1 MLKQDISLFLFGH
14 IIHVFI
20 INLGSKGEG
29 QMDFFHGQE
38 TLTAMQWVLRAVVGY
53 FFMLI
58 MAKLMGQRSI
68 SQLSLLDFAMAV
80 VIGNIVA
87 HPLSDE
93 GLGLKGSMITMG
105 VLVILYILSVF
116 SVLKSKY
123 LRRFVFPNPLPL
135 VKDGQFVYKNLTKA
149 RISVDYILSEARKE
163 KIDDLKKLSLALWE
177 PDGTIS
183 FFVSP
188 HYQAVTRGDLNII
201 TEPFD
206 FPKIVVR
213 EGSIEKSVLQ
223 QAGKGES
230 WILAALKTNYNVGLE
245 DVLLATIDKSDQ
257 LKIFLYR

>member
-1 MLKQDISLFLFGH
+1 
-14 IIHVFI
+14 
-20 INLGSKGEG
+20 
-29 QMDFFHGQE
+29 MDFFHGQE
-38 TLTAMQWVLRAVVGY
+38 TLTAIQWILRAVVG
-53 FFMLI
+53 FFFLLI
-58 MAKLMGQRSI
+58 IVKLMGQRSI
-68 SQLSLLDFAMAV
+68 SQLNLLDFAIAV

-105 VLVILYILSVF
+105 VLVILYVSSVF
-116 SVLKSKY
+116 MVLKSKY
-123 LRRFVFPNPLPL
+123 LRKFVLPNPLPL
-135 VKDGQFVYKNLTKA
+135 IKNGQFVYKNLAKA

-188 HYQAVTRGDLNII
+188 NYQAVTRGDLNIV

-213 EGSIEKSVLQ
+213 EGNIEKPVLLQ
-223 QAGKGES
+223 IGKEES
-230 WILAALKTNYNVGLE
+230 WLLSALKTNYNVVLA
-245 DVLLATIDKSDQ
+245 DVLLATIDKRYQ

>member
-1 MLKQDISLFLFGH
+1 
-14 IIHVFI
+14 
-20 INLGSKGEG
+20 
-29 QMDFFHGQE
+29 MDFFHGQE
-38 TLTAMQWVLRAVVGY
+38 TLTAMQWILRAVVGY
-53 FFMLI
+53 FFLLI
-58 MAKLMGQRSI
+58 IVKLMGQRSI
-68 SQLSLLDFAMAV
+68 SQLNLLDFAIAV

-105 VLVILYILSVF
+105 VLVILYVSSVF
-116 SVLKSKY
+116 MVLKSKY
-123 LRRFVFPNPLPL
+123 LRKFVLPNPLPL
-135 VKDGQFVYKNLTKA
+135 VKNGQFVYKNLAKA

-188 HYQAVTRGDLNII
+188 NYQAVTRGDLNIV

-206 FPKIVVR
+206 FPKVVVR
-213 EGSIEKSVLQ
+213 EGNIEKPVLLQ
-223 QAGKGES
+223 IGKEES
-230 WILAALKTNYNVGLE
+230 WLLSALKTNYNVVLA
-245 DVLLATIDKSDQ
+245 DVLLATIDKRYQ

>member
-1 MLKQDISLFLFGH
+1 MFTLLNMSEGK
-14 IIHVFI
+14 
-20 INLGSKGEG
+20 G

-38 TLTAMQWVLRAVVGY
+38 TLTAMQWILRAVVGY
-53 FFMLI
+53 FFLLI
-58 MAKLMGQRSI
+58 IVKLMGQRSI
-68 SQLSLLDFAMAV
+68 SQLNLLDFAIAV

-105 VLVILYILSVF
+105 VLVILYVSSVF
-116 SVLKSKY
+116 MVLKSKY
-123 LRRFVFPNPLPL
+123 LRKFVLPNPLPL
-135 VKDGQFVYKNLTKA
+135 IKNGQFVYKNLTKA

-188 HYQAVTRGDLNII
+188 NYQAVTRGDLNIV

-213 EGSIEKSVLQ
+213 EGNIEKPVLLQ
-223 QAGKGES
+223 IGKEES
-230 WILAALKTNYNVGLE
+230 WLLSALKTNYNVVLA
-245 DVLLATIDKSDQ
+245 DVLLATIDKRYQ

>member
-1 MLKQDISLFLFGH
+1 
-14 IIHVFI
+14 
-20 INLGSKGEG
+20 
-29 QMDFFHGQE
+29 MDFFHGQE
-38 TLTAMQWVLRAVVGY
+38 TLTAMQWILRAVVGY
-53 FFMLI
+53 FFLLI
-58 MAKLMGQRSI
+58 IVKLMGQRSI
-68 SQLSLLDFAMAV
+68 SQLNLLDFAIAV

-105 VLVILYILSVF
+105 VLVILYVSSVF
-116 SVLKSKY
+116 MVLKSKY
-123 LRRFVFPNPLPL
+123 LRKFVLPNPLPL
-135 VKDGQFVYKNLTKA
+135 IKNGQFVYKNLTKA

-188 HYQAVTRGDLNII
+188 NYQAVTRGDLNIV

-213 EGSIEKSVLQ
+213 EGNIEKPVLLQ
-223 QAGKGES
+223 IGKEES
-230 WILAALKTNYNVGLE
+230 WLLSALKTNYNVVLA
-245 DVLLATIDKSDQ
+245 DVLLATIDKRYQ

>member
-1 MLKQDISLFLFGH
+1 
-14 IIHVFI
+14 
-20 INLGSKGEG
+20 
-29 QMDFFHGQE
+29 MDFFHGQE
-38 TLTAMQWVLRAVVGY
+38 TLTAMQWILRAVVGY
-53 FFMLI
+53 FFLLI
-58 MAKLMGQRSI
+58 IVKLMGQRSI
-68 SQLSLLDFAMAV
+68 SQLNLLDFAIAV

-105 VLVILYILSVF
+105 VLVILYVSSVF
-116 SVLKSKY
+116 MVLKSKY
-123 LRRFVFPNPLPL
+123 LRKFVLPNPLPL
-135 VKDGQFVYKNLTKA
+135 VKNGQFVYKNLAKA

-188 HYQAVTRGDLNII
+188 NYQAVTRGDLNIV

-213 EGSIEKSVLQ
+213 EGNIEKPVLLQ
-223 QAGKGES
+223 IGKEES
-230 WILAALKTNYNVGLE
+230 WLLSALKTNYNVVLA
-245 DVLLATIDKSDQ
+245 DVLLATIDKRYQ

>member
-1 MLKQDISLFLFGH
+1 
-14 IIHVFI
+14 
-20 INLGSKGEG
+20 
-29 QMDFFHGQE
+29 MDFFHGQE
-38 TLTAMQWVLRAVVGY
+38 TLTAMQWILRAVVG
-53 FFMLI
+53 FFFLLI
-58 MAKLMGQRSI
+58 IVKLMGQRSI
-68 SQLSLLDFAMAV
+68 SQLDLLDFAIAV

-105 VLVILYILSVF
+105 VLVILYVSSVF
-116 SVLKSKY
+116 MVLKSKY
-123 LRRFVFPNPLPL
+123 LRKFVLPNPLPL
-135 VKDGQFVYKNLTKA
+135 VKNGQFVYKNLTKA

-188 HYQAVTRGDLNII
+188 NYQAVTRGDLNIV

-213 EGSIEKSVLQ
+213 EGNIEKPVLLQ
-223 QAGKGES
+223 IGKEES
-230 WILAALKTNYNVGLE
+230 WLLSALKTNYNVVLA
-245 DVLLATIDKSDQ
+245 DVLLATIDKRYQ

>member
-1 MLKQDISLFLFGH
+1 M
-14 IIHVFI
+14 
-20 INLGSKGEG
+20 E
-29 QMDFFHGQE
+29 FFHGQE
-38 TLTAMQWVLRAVVGY
+38 TLTAIQWGLRAVVGY

-68 SQLSLLDFAMAV
+68 SQLNLLDFTIAV

-105 VLVILYILSVF
+105 VLVILYVSSVF
-116 SVLKSKY
+116 IVLKSKS
-123 LRRFVFPNPLPL
+123 LRKFVLPNPLPL
-135 VKDGQFVYKNLTKA
+135 VKNGQFIYKNLSKA

-188 HYQAVTRGDLNII
+188 NYQAVTRGDLNMV

-213 EGSIEKSVLQ
+213 EGDIEKSILQ
-223 QAGKGES
+223 QVGKEES
-230 WILAALKTNYNVGLE
+230 WLRSTLKTYHNVVLE

>member
-1 MLKQDISLFLFGH
+1 
-14 IIHVFI
+14 
-20 INLGSKGEG
+20 
-29 QMDFFHGQE
+29 MDFFHGQE
-38 TLTAMQWVLRAVVGY
+38 TLTAMQWILRAVVG
-53 FFMLI
+53 FFFLLI
-58 MAKLMGQRSI
+58 IVKLMGQRSI
-68 SQLSLLDFAMAV
+68 SQLNLLDFAIAV

-105 VLVILYILSVF
+105 VLVILYVSSVF
-116 SVLKSKY
+116 MVLKSKY
-123 LRRFVFPNPLPL
+123 LRKFVLPNPLPL
-135 VKDGQFVYKNLTKA
+135 VKNGQFVYKNLTKA

-188 HYQAVTRGDLNII
+188 NYQAVTRGDLNIV

-213 EGSIEKSVLQ
+213 EGNIEKPVLLQ
-223 QAGKGES
+223 IGKEES
-230 WILAALKTNYNVGLE
+230 WLLSALKTNYNVVLA
-245 DVLLATIDKSDQ
+245 DVLLATIDKRYQ

>member
-1 MLKQDISLFLFGH
+1 
-14 IIHVFI
+14 
-20 INLGSKGEG
+20 
-29 QMDFFHGQE
+29 MDFFHGQE
-38 TLTAMQWVLRAVVGY
+38 TLTAMQWILRAVVGY
-53 FFMLI
+53 FFLLI
-58 MAKLMGQRSI
+58 IVKLMGQRSI
-68 SQLSLLDFAMAV
+68 SQLNLLDFAIAV

-105 VLVILYILSVF
+105 VLVILYVSSVF
-116 SVLKSKY
+116 MVLKSKY
-123 LRRFVFPNPLPL
+123 LRKFVLPNPLPL
-135 VKDGQFVYKNLTKA
+135 VKNGQFVYKNLTKA

-188 HYQAVTRGDLNII
+188 NYQAVTRGDLNIV

-213 EGSIEKSVLQ
+213 EGNIEKPVLLQ
-223 QAGKGES
+223 IGKEES
-230 WILAALKTNYNVGLE
+230 WLLSALKTNYNVVLA
-245 DVLLATIDKSDQ
+245 DVLLATIDKRYQ